1 MAMLTWLHLSDLHF
15 PGKETAVDRRVFHDM
30 LSDISDCRAK
40 EGMNPDVVFFTGDIV
55 FSGQKEEYD
64 QVGKWLDDIL
74 DACGLS
80 GQRQQ
85 LFIVPGN
92 HDVDW
97 KVIGKLRGSA
107 HETFA
112 KGLLN
117 SEGCKGIDEFL
128 SEARESDREWFFKK
142 FRNFAKFV
150 DEFFGDKE
158 IRSDHNKYYSV
169 RPIRKDGHTVVVIGL
184 NSTWLSPIDEDNEQG
199 RLLLGEMQVCNA
211 LEESQRAWPSADLRI
226 ALMHHPLY
234 WMAEKDIHL
243 VQRHLPGGCG
253 LLLRGHLHCPSFS
266 IQSTP
271 DTHLLEFAAGASL
284 KSDYRAYSLAQL
296 DLDTGKGSAI
306 VKVQHPKD
314 APHWGEDNF
323 TYRNAEG
330 GRITFSLGRS
340 TGAIR
345 TEA

>member
-1 MAMLTWLHLSDLHF
+1 
-15 PGKETAVDRRVFHDM
+15 M
-30 LSDISDCRAK
+30 LSDINACRAK
-40 EGMNPDVVFFTGDIV
+40 EGMNPDVVFFTGDLA
-55 FSGQKEEYD
+55 FSGQKEQYD

-97 KVIGKLRGSA
+97 KVIGKLEGSA
-107 HETFA
+107 HGKYA
-112 KGLLN
+112 RGLLD
-117 SEGCKGIDEFL
+117 SEGCKGIDDFL
-128 SEARESDREWFFKK
+128 SEARESDREWFFNK
-142 FRNFAKFV
+142 FRGFAKFI

-158 IRSDHNKYYSV
+158 IRFDHNRYYFV
-169 RPIRKDGHTVVVIGL
+169 RPIKKDGHTVVVIGL
-184 NSTWLSPIDEDNEQG
+184 NSTWLSIEDNEQG

-211 LEESQRAWPSADLRI
+211 LEESQKQWPGADLRI
-226 ALMHHPLY
+226 VLMHHPLY

-243 VQRHLPGGCG
+243 VQRLLPSECH

-284 KSDYRAYSLAQL
+284 KSESEYRAYSLAQL
-296 DLDTGKGSAI
+296 DLDTGRGSAI
-306 VKVQHPKD
+306 VKFQHPKY
-314 APHWGEDNF
+314 APYWGKDDF
-323 TYRNAEG
+323 TYRNAEEG
-330 GRITFSLGRS
+330 KITFSVKRS
-340 TGAIR
+340 TGAIA